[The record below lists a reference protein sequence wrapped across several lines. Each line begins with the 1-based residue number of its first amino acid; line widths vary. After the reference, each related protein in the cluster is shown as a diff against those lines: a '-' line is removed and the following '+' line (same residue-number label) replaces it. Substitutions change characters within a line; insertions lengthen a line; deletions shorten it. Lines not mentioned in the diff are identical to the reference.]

1 VPDVDRALGRR
12 AAAEGTTKAAVIRNA
27 LADAAARALRARPRA
42 GGVFNRPGDL
52 SSDVGRY
59 LAETGFRALK
69 PTIDEDAFPLLPAD
83 AG

>member
-1 VPDVDRALGRR
+1 MNIPEQRRSFAWTSAQAAPRFVVTATSQNRDAPPDPID
-12 AAAEGTTKAAVIRNA
+12 
-27 LADAAARALRARPRA
+27 D
-42 GGVFNRPGDL
+42 
-52 SSDVGRY
+52 SGRY